1 MSISPISTPMS
12 YLLPTNAILQDQ
24 SQLTNLD
31 QQMATGQSVNSPAD
45 NPTAA
50 AGSLQLGQQISSL
63 NLDGSTA
70 GLAQS
75 SLQDLSSTVGSISTL
90 VQSLRQTALSASNG
104 TTNSQDRQAL
114 ADSVNEGLQQ
124 LVQLGNTQTPDGNY
138 LLSGS
143 QSNTQPFNNNGSN
156 VSYQGDAGT
165 NSLQIAQGLTVPTS
179 LSGQFLMMDIPTG
192 NGYAAVSA
200 ASGNTGTATVA
211 IGGVNNLSEATAMD
225 TNNQSYTL
233 GFSVSSSGVAHSD
246 YTVTNA
252 SGVVVSSGAY
262 TPGTSIDVAGNQMTI
277 NGVPANGDTFQIQPA
292 KNQSLFQTVQQMA
305 NLLSQGASNGAG
317 GAQFDQGMNNVLS
330 NLNQGL
336 TRLLTGQ
343 AAIGSSLAQ
352 INAISGMNQTQSTND
367 QIAQSNLISANLPAV
382 ATQFQQ
388 GTTALQ
394 ASLSA
399 FSAMQGLN
407 LFSTLKF

>member
-1 MSISPISTPMS
+1 MTVSPISTPMS
-12 YLLPTNAILQDQ
+12 YALPTNAILQDQ
-24 SQLTNLD
+24 AQLTSLD
-31 QQMATGQSVNSPAD
+31 QQMATGQAVNSPAD
-45 NPTAA
+45 NPSAA
-50 AGSLQLGQQISSL
+50 AGSLQLGQQISALS
-63 NLDGSTA
+63 LDGATA

-75 SLQDLSSTVGSISTL
+75 SLQNLSSTVGSISTL
-90 VQSLRQTALSASNG
+90 VQSLRQTALAAANG

-114 ADSVNEGLQQ
+114 ADSVNLGLQQ

-143 QSNTQPFNNNGSN
+143 QSNTQPFSSNGSG
-156 VSYQGDAGT
+156 VAYQGDAGT
-165 NSLQIAQGLTVPTS
+165 NALQIAPGLTVPTS

-192 NGYAAVSA
+192 NGYASVAA

-211 IGGVNNLSEATAMD
+211 VGGVSNLAAATAMD
-225 TNNQSYTL
+225 TGNQSYTL
-233 GFSVSSSGVAHSD
+233 GFTVAGSGVAQSI

-252 SGVVVSSGAY
+252 SGTVISSGAY
-262 TPGTSIDVAGNQMTI
+262 SPGTTIDVAGNQFTI
-277 NGVPANGDTFQIQPA
+277 NGSPANGDSFQIAPA
-292 KNQSLFQTVQQMA
+292 KSQSLFQTISQMA

-317 GAQFDQGMNNVLS
+317 GAQFDQGMSNVLS

-352 INAISGMNQTQSTND
+352 INAISGINQTQSTND
-367 QIAQSNLISANLPAV
+367 QIAQSGLISANLPAV

-407 LFSTLKF
+407 LFATLKF